1 MERKELGG
9 RLQREAPEF
18 AIEDQSGFEWRL
30 NDLAGRIVVLK
41 FWATWCGPCLAEFPH
56 FVELLK
62 TYEDDEDV
70 VFLTVATA
78 GSPREEV
85 AELLEEH
92 GYTFPVL
99 LDEKGLALDFEIRG
113 YPTTLYLDRSGVIQF
128 KADGFLE
135 SGYASAASLRID
147 ALKSR

>member
-1 MERKELGG
+1 MERRELGD
-9 RLQREAPEF
+9 RIEREAPDF

-30 NDLAGRIVVLK
+30 SDLAGKIVVLK

-56 FVELLK
+56 FVELLN

-85 AELLEEH
+85 ADLLEEH

-99 LDEKGLALDFEIRG
+99 LDEKGLALDFEIQG

-128 KADGFLE
+128 KEDGFRE
-135 SGYASAASLRID
+135 SGYASAASLRIG
-147 ALKSR
+147 ALRSR